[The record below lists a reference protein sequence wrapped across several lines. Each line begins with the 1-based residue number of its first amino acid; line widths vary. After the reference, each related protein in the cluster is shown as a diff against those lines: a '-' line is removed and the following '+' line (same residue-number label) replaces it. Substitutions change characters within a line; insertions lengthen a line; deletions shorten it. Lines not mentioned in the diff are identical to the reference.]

1 MRLIATVLFLSLAAP
16 VIAEERSATPS
27 VDPNPKEAP
36 RVRLAADAGIGRLV
50 PDVAFTDLNGR
61 PGKLSDFRTYPLT
74 VVAFTNS
81 TCPLCKKY
89 TPVLQ
94 RLEKEFA
101 EKKVA
106 FLFVN
111 PTKTDKPADH
121 DFAGR
126 YVHDT
131 DGVLTAALGATSTTE
146 VFVLDSARTLRYRGA
161 IDDQYGLGYALE
173 APRFNY
179 LKVALTDLLNKKNPV
194 IEATTAP
201 GCELAPDAA
210 KAPAVPLTYHARIE
224 RIILTHC
231 VECHRVGGVAPFAL
245 DTYDDVVA
253 HKGMIRKVVAKGTMP
268 PWFAAAPKKGE
279 ASPFSNDRT
288 LPDADKNDLLAWL
301 AGDLQK
307 GDAADAPLPR
317 NFESGWLIGSPDVV
331 FQIPRPIAVKAEGT
345 MPYQNVSVE
354 TNFDEDRWVQ
364 ALEVQPTARD
374 VVHHVLIF
382 ATPPG
387 QRMPITEAT
396 GFFAAYVPGNG
407 TLIYPEG
414 YGKKLPKGATLRFQI
429 HYTPNGKATSDQT
442 KLGLIFAKEK
452 PRHEVHVVGIANPM
466 MAIPPGADNHKVTAT
481 IPKVPFEARILALFP
496 HAHLRGKAMQY
507 ALKTPDGQTTTLL
520 DVPHYDF
527 NWQLQYRFA
536 EPVKVPRGSSII
548 YTAWYDNSDRNP
560 ANPDPK
566 RTVRWGPQTY
576 DEMHLGYVEFVV
588 DSGSYDSSG
597 LLGGLNVDVA
607 NFRFPKEGVVI
618 PEQGR
623 NLFRR
628 FDTNNDGRLE
638 EKEFEALPETLK
650 RIVILYIQRT
660 MP

>member
-1 MRLIATVLFLSLAAP
+1 MATFLLLSLA
-16 VIAEERSATPS
+16 VATVVAQEPAAQK

-36 RVRLAADAGIGRLV
+36 RVRLAAEAGVGRMV
-50 PDVAFTDLNGR
+50 PDVTFTDSAGR
-61 PGKLSDFRTYPLT
+61 PGRLSDFQTYPLT
-74 VVAFTNS
+74 VIAFTNT

-101 EKKVA
+101 EKRVA

-111 PTKTDKPADH
+111 PTKTDKPVDH
-121 DFAGR
+121 GFAGR

-131 DGVLTAALGATSTTE
+131 EGVLTAALGATSTTE

-161 IDDQYGLGYALE
+161 IDDQYGLGYSLD

-194 IEATTAP
+194 IAATTAP
-201 GCELAPDAA
+201 GCELTPAVA
-210 KAPAVPLTYHARIE
+210 KAPAVPLTYHARIA
-224 RIILTHC
+224 RIMQTHC
-231 VECHRVGGVAPFAL
+231 VECHRAGGVAPFAL
-245 DTYDDVVA
+245 DTYDDVVD
-253 HKGMIRKVVAKGTMP
+253 HKGMIRKVVTKGTMP

-279 ASPFSNDRT
+279 ISPFSNDRT
-288 LPDADKNDLLAWL
+288 LPEADKNDLLAWL
-301 AGDLQK
+301 AGDLAK
-307 GDAADAPLPR
+307 GDPADAPLPR

-331 FQIPRPIAVKAEGT
+331 YQIPRPIAVKAEGT

-354 TNFDEDRWVQ
+354 TNFDDDRWVQ

-374 VVHHVLIF
+374 VVHHVLVF
-382 ATPPG
+382 ATPKG
-387 QRMPITEAT
+387 QRMPLSEAA

-414 YGKKLPKGATLRFQI
+414 YAKKLPKGATLRFQI
-429 HYTPNGKATSDQT
+429 HYTPNGRATTDQT

-452 PRHEVHVVGIANPM
+452 PRHEVHVVGIANP
-466 MAIPPGADNHKVTAT
+466 ALVIPPGADNHKVTAA

-536 EPVKVPRGSSII
+536 DPVKVPRGSSIL
-548 YTAWYDNSDRNP
+548 YTAWYDNSKNNP
-560 ANPDPK
+560 ANPDPQ

-588 DSGSYDSSG
+588 DSGSYDPNG
-597 LLGGLNVDVA
+597 WLGGLNVDVA
-607 NFRFPKEGVVI
+607 NFKFPKDGVVI

-628 FDTNNDGRLE
+628 FDTNNDGRLD

-650 RIVILYIQRT
+650 RIVIIYIQRT